1 MMRLISPGQ
10 KLVSFFKCGL
20 FVGLLLVLAT
30 RPSEGGGGA
39 FTIPPLSKIIP
50 LAIEKNQN
58 SSRSESENKY
68 LAAKYYY
75 QIQYRTNQLGVAEE
89 VKGRF
94 ETAIEKAEER
104 YEKGEG
110 DVSQSDITKL
120 KLGRT
125 GSVHDVIKF
134 ENEIH
139 ISKLALAELTGLDL
153 SKESTLEED
162 LIRPVDF
169 PKKSF
174 KEVFSATHN
183 SAPLGQKKAFLNVN
197 EARDQMGLAKGS
209 RKITRALLVTEL
221 ANYDFGIGDSGD
233 LFQALIIY
241 TRVLSGYYETVYNF
255 NLAVAELNRE
265 IAKGND
271 SVKSVSSAGK

>member
-1 MMRLISPGQ
+1 MRFIFPRQ

-20 FVGLLLVLAT
+20 FVALLFVLGAG
-30 RPSEGGGGA
+30 PSEGGGGA
-39 FTIPPLSKIIP
+39 FTIPPLDKIIP
-50 LAIEKNQN
+50 LATENKLN
-58 SSRSESENKY
+58 SSRSASENKY
-68 LAAKYYY
+68 LTAKYYY

-110 DVSQSDITKL
+110 DISQSDITKL
-120 KLGRT
+120 KLGHT
-125 GSVHDVIKF
+125 GSENDVIKF
-134 ENEIH
+134 KTEIH

-153 SKESTLEED
+153 SQESTLEED
-162 LIRPVDF
+162 LIQPVEF
-169 PKKSF
+169 SKKSF
-174 KEVFSATHN
+174 KEVFGATH
-183 SAPLGQKKAFLNVN
+183 SSSPFEQKKAFLKVN
-197 EARDQMGLAKGS
+197 EARDQLGLAKGS

-221 ANYDFGIGDSGD
+221 ANYDFGIGSSGD

-265 IAKGND
+265 IAK
-271 SVKSVSSAGK
+271 